1 MRRERVGGGRE
12 PVGAL
17 VDRIESHI
25 VWILVV
31 LREWKKRHPNPVMR
45 EFERFTNHRIGEYMI
60 QVDTLMRRVENLE
73 SVVARSREAKKK
85 NR

>member
-31 LREWKKRHPNPVMR
+31 LREWKKRHP
-45 EFERFTNHRIGEYMI
+45 
-60 QVDTLMRRVENLE
+60 D
-73 SVVARSREAKKK
+73 KKK
-85 NR
+85 PRRRTIPMRMNRKATPKMPPKMLTGSIFGDNI